1 MPNLIRHKRGHHS
14 PPMLS
19 HPVLRNAG
27 TRLSLRE
34 REVRRYAE
42 EEWEKLEP
50 EDFGKYGPLMLPP
63 CKVMTVMTVWNI
75 KTTHRRNLLGTV
87 ITLSP
92 TLVITA

>member
-1 MPNLIRHKRGHHS
+1 
-14 PPMLS
+14 MLS

-63 CKVMTVMTVWNI
+63 WTVMTVWNI
-75 KTTHRRNLLGTV
+75 KTTHRRNLVGTV

-92 TLVITA
+92 TKYVSYYSIKVTF